1 MYVCKIYQQ
10 TNISH
15 AGLPRPNSTGPIW
28 LDSGLSWLRRG
39 GGWWIERLVVAVVVP
54 IINILPEF
62 LCMFY
67 QYFLRPPLPF
77 SSLILG
83 IFLPSLSLFS
93 VSPLL
98 SPPSFPLSLSPLL
111 PSDTVWNINEQ
122 LSSLPSSFYVYQ
134 MQFSRRGWDGGER
147 NNAIFFI
154 TIWTEWSKLIHL
166 K

>member
-67 QYFLRPPLPF
+67 QYFLPFPPSPSPRSFLVYFYPP
-77 SSLILG
+77 SL
-83 IFLPSLSLFS
+83 FSLSLPFF
-93 VSPLL
+93 LL
-98 SPPSFPLSLSPLL
+98 PLSLSL
-111 PSDTVWNINEQ
+111 
-122 LSSLPSSFYVYQ
+122 SLP
-134 MQFSRRGWDGGER
+134 
-147 NNAIFFI
+147 FFPQI
-154 TIWTEWSKLIHL
+154 QYEI
-166 K
+166 